1 MNSMHF
7 SVNISNALQQIESVK
22 TAVDQS
28 DDAKLK
34 AATNDDLN
42 MLINLLESPILR
54 SIVTLHDSVSM
65 LATQVAHHPSII
77 PADFDITPAGE
88 LAIQSRNLYGSHEGE
103 EEQTVPQVSP
113 PQSLEFGSNSDN
125 ERILG
130 LDSASVDSNMSP
142 KQTRGLLEMGR
153 NDDSIASTSNNIVAG
168 DWAQVEII
176 NLVNDGTGLGFGII
190 GARTSG
196 VIVKTILAG
205 GVADRDGRLK
215 SGDHILQ
222 IGDVSLMEMGSE
234 QVAGVLR
241 ASGSRVRLVVAR
253 AVDPTAVHASNA
265 PIVPARLLSSPEAL
279 DRYLME
285 AGFEQ
290 VFHTQPTPL
299 SNNSNSSRFVFDKSI
314 TPPLESDAESP
325 EADRFTVQLKKDE
338 NGLGITIAGY
348 VCEKEELSGIFVKSV
363 TPGSA
368 AALSGKV
375 RVNDRIVAVD
385 GVSLAGKS
393 NQRAVDAL
401 KQSGN
406 IVTLELERYLRGP
419 KFEQLQQAIAAGE
432 SAASAPV
439 AQNNPFLHMHRADNS
454 DSSDHH
460 IQMTHLNTVENN
472 ADELSESGRSS
483 ASTIHRPQP
492 AFEMPR
498 TQEQK
503 DAIKRKWQAILGEDV
518 EIVVGVV
525 VRGGGGLGISLEGTV
540 DVEGGRE
547 VRPHHYVRSVLPE
560 GPVGRANVHR
570 PGDELLGTRTYTHT
584 DIHTHH
590 YVRSVLPEGPV
601 GRANVHRPGDEL
613 LGTRTYTHTD
623 IHTHHYVRSVLPE
636 GPVGRAN
643 VHRPGDELLGTRT
656 YTHTDIHTH
665 HYVRSVLPEGP
676 VGRANVHR
684 PGDELLGTRTYTHTD
699 IHTHHYVRSVLPEGP
714 VGRANVHRPGD
725 ELLGT
730 RTYTH
735 TDIHTHHYVRSV
747 LPEGPVGR
755 ANVHRPG
762 DELLGTRTYTHTDI
776 HTHHYVRSVLPE
788 GPVGRANVHRPGDE
802 LLGTRTYTHT
812 DIHTHH
818 YVRSVLP
825 EGPVGRANVH
835 RPGDELL
842 GTRTYT
848 HTDIHTHHYVRSVLP
863 EGPVGRANVHRPGDE
878 LLGTRTYTHTDIH
891 THHYVRSVL
900 PEGPVGRAN
909 VHRPGDELLG
919 TRTYTHTDI
928 HTHHYVRSVLP
939 EGPVGRANVHRPG
952 DELLGTRT
960 YTHTDIHTHHYVRS
974 VLPEGPVGRANVHRP
989 GDELLGT
996 RTYTHTDIHTHHYVR
1011 SVLPEGPVG
1020 RANVH
1025 RPGDELLGTRT
1036 YTHTDIHTHHY
1047 VRSVLPEGPVGR
1059 ANVHRPGDELLGTRT
1074 YTHTDIHT
1082 HHYVRSVLPEGPV
1095 GRANVHRPGDE
1106 LLGTRTYTHTDIHT
1120 HHYVR
1125 SVLPEGPV
1133 GRANVHRPGDELLEV
1148 NGHRLLGMN
1157 HLEVVSILKELSS
1170 EVCMV
1175 CARPRPAPQLDL
1187 APPAHTLVKAKSD
1200 GSLAGAG
1207 AGGGEEGGA
1216 LGAAGK
1222 VRSRSLEP
1230 LTGLAMWASEPQIIE
1245 LVKGERGLGF
1255 SILDYQDP
1263 LRPAH
1268 TLVVIR
1274 SLVPGGV
1281 AQQDGRLIPGDRLLF
1296 VNEQNLENA
1305 SLEQAVAALKGA
1317 PRGIVRIGVAKPLP
1331 LADHPPPPPT
1341 TPPPTS

>member
-1 MNSMHF
+1 MHF
-7 SVNISNALQQIESVK
+7 SVNISNALQQLESVK

-103 EEQTVPQVSP
+103 EEQRVPQVSP

-472 ADELSESGRSS
+472 VDDLSESGRSS

-547 VRPHHYVRSVLPE
+547 VRP
-560 GPVGRANVHR
+560 
-570 PGDELLGTRTYTHT
+570 
-584 DIHTHH
+584 
-590 YVRSVLPEGPV
+590 
-601 GRANVHRPGDEL
+601 
-613 LGTRTYTHTD
+613 
-623 IHTHHYVRSVLPE
+623 
-636 GPVGRAN
+636 
-643 VHRPGDELLGTRT
+643 
-656 YTHTDIHTH
+656 
-665 HYVRSVLPEGP
+665 
-676 VGRANVHR
+676 
-684 PGDELLGTRTYTHTD
+684 
-699 IHTHHYVRSVLPEGP
+699 
-714 VGRANVHRPGD
+714 
-725 ELLGT
+725 
-730 RTYTH
+730 
-735 TDIHTHHYVRSV
+735 
-747 LPEGPVGR
+747 
-755 ANVHRPG
+755 
-762 DELLGTRTYTHTDI
+762 
-776 HTHHYVRSVLPE
+776 
-788 GPVGRANVHRPGDE
+788 
-802 LLGTRTYTHT
+802 
-812 DIHTHH
+812 
-818 YVRSVLP
+818 
-825 EGPVGRANVH
+825 
-835 RPGDELL
+835 
-842 GTRTYT
+842 
-848 HTDIHTHHYVRSVLP
+848 
-863 EGPVGRANVHRPGDE
+863 
-878 LLGTRTYTHTDIH
+878 
-891 THHYVRSVL
+891 
-900 PEGPVGRAN
+900 
-909 VHRPGDELLG
+909 
-919 TRTYTHTDI
+919 
-928 HTHHYVRSVLP
+928 
-939 EGPVGRANVHRPG
+939 
-952 DELLGTRT
+952 
-960 YTHTDIHTHHYVRS
+960 
-974 VLPEGPVGRANVHRP
+974 
-989 GDELLGT
+989 
-996 RTYTHTDIHTHHYVR
+996 
-1011 SVLPEGPVG
+1011 
-1020 RANVH
+1020 
-1025 RPGDELLGTRT
+1025 
-1036 YTHTDIHTHHY
+1036 
-1047 VRSVLPEGPVGR
+1047 
-1059 ANVHRPGDELLGTRT
+1059 
-1074 YTHTDIHT
+1074 
-1082 HHYVRSVLPEGPV
+1082 
-1095 GRANVHRPGDE
+1095 
-1106 LLGTRTYTHTDIHT
+1106 

>member
-1 MNSMHF
+1 MHLG
-7 SVNISNALQQIESVK
+7 VNISNALQQLESVK
-22 TAVDQS
+22 AVVDQS
-28 DDAKLK
+28 DDPKLK

-42 MLINLLESPILR
+42 LLINLLESPILK
-54 SIVTLHDSVSM
+54 SIATLHDSVGL
-65 LATQVAHHPSII
+65 LATQVAHHPSIL
-77 PADFDITPAGE
+77 PGDFDITPSGD
-88 LAIQSRNLYGSHEGE
+88 LALQTKNLYGNHEGE
-103 EEQTVPQVSP
+103 EEQRVPQVSP
-113 PQSLEFGSNSDN
+113 PHSLEFGSDN

-142 KQTRGLLEMGR
+142 KQNRGLLDMSR
-153 NDDSIASTSNNIVAG
+153 NDDSLISASTNIVAG

-222 IGDVSLMEMGSE
+222 IGDVSLVEMGSE

-253 AVDPTAVHASNA
+253 AVDPAAPPAAPAAAPASHA
-265 PIVPARLLSSPEAL
+265 PVVPARLLSSPEAL

-290 VFHTQPTPL
+290 VFHTQPTPITL
-299 SNNSNSSRFVFDKSI
+299 NSNVSRFVFDASI
-314 TPPLESDAESP
+314 TPPPESDAESP
-325 EADRFTVQLKKDE
+325 EVDRFTVQLKKDE

-406 IVTLELERYLRGP
+406 VVTLELERYLRGP

-432 SAASAPV
+432 TAAAP
-439 AQNNPFLHMHRADNS
+439 AHNPFLHMHRPEPALADH
-454 DSSDHH
+454 D
-460 IQMTHLNTVENN
+460 IQMTHLPTTLETNME
-472 ADELSESGRSS
+472 ESEPSPPRSP
-483 ASTIHRPQP
+483 APPPPAPRQAP

-498 TQEQK
+498 TNEQK
-503 DAIKRKWQAILGEDV
+503 EAIKRKWQAILGDEV

-547 VRPHHYVRSVLPE
+547 VRP
-560 GPVGRANVHR
+560 
-570 PGDELLGTRTYTHT
+570 
-584 DIHTHH
+584 
-590 YVRSVLPEGPV
+590 
-601 GRANVHRPGDEL
+601 
-613 LGTRTYTHTD
+613 
-623 IHTHHYVRSVLPE
+623 
-636 GPVGRAN
+636 
-643 VHRPGDELLGTRT
+643 
-656 YTHTDIHTH
+656 
-665 HYVRSVLPEGP
+665 
-676 VGRANVHR
+676 
-684 PGDELLGTRTYTHTD
+684 
-699 IHTHHYVRSVLPEGP
+699 
-714 VGRANVHRPGD
+714 
-725 ELLGT
+725 
-730 RTYTH
+730 
-735 TDIHTHHYVRSV
+735 
-747 LPEGPVGR
+747 
-755 ANVHRPG
+755 
-762 DELLGTRTYTHTDI
+762 
-776 HTHHYVRSVLPE
+776 
-788 GPVGRANVHRPGDE
+788 
-802 LLGTRTYTHT
+802 
-812 DIHTHH
+812 
-818 YVRSVLP
+818 
-825 EGPVGRANVH
+825 
-835 RPGDELL
+835 
-842 GTRTYT
+842 
-848 HTDIHTHHYVRSVLP
+848 
-863 EGPVGRANVHRPGDE
+863 
-878 LLGTRTYTHTDIH
+878 
-891 THHYVRSVL
+891 
-900 PEGPVGRAN
+900 
-909 VHRPGDELLG
+909 
-919 TRTYTHTDI
+919 
-928 HTHHYVRSVLP
+928 
-939 EGPVGRANVHRPG
+939 
-952 DELLGTRT
+952 
-960 YTHTDIHTHHYVRS
+960 
-974 VLPEGPVGRANVHRP
+974 
-989 GDELLGT
+989 
-996 RTYTHTDIHTHHYVR
+996 
-1011 SVLPEGPVG
+1011 
-1020 RANVH
+1020 
-1025 RPGDELLGTRT
+1025 
-1036 YTHTDIHTHHY
+1036 
-1047 VRSVLPEGPVGR
+1047 
-1059 ANVHRPGDELLGTRT
+1059 
-1074 YTHTDIHT
+1074 
-1082 HHYVRSVLPEGPV
+1082 
-1095 GRANVHRPGDE
+1095 
-1106 LLGTRTYTHTDIHT
+1106 

-1175 CARPRPAPQLDL
+1175 CARPRPAPPLDL
-1187 APPAHTLVKAKSD
+1187 APPAATLVKAKSD

-1207 AGGGEEGGA
+1207 ADEGGA
-1216 LGAAGK
+1216 LGAGGK

-1263 LRPAH
+1263 LRPSH

-1296 VNEQNLENA
+1296 VNDQNLENA

-1317 PRGIVRIGVAKPLP
+1317 PRGVVRIGVAKPLP
-1331 LADHPPPPPT
+1331 LADAPPPLPASAPPAPAA
-1341 TPPPTS
+1341 PPAPPAPSD

>member
-1 MNSMHF
+1 MLKSHEKMHF
-7 SVNISNALQQIESVK
+7 SVNISNALQQLESVK

-28 DDAKLK
+28 DDGKLK

-77 PADFDITPAGE
+77 PGDFDITPAGD

-103 EEQTVPQVSP
+103 EEQRVPQVSP

-153 NDDSIASTSNNIVAG
+153 NDDSLASTSNNIVAG

-290 VFHTQPTPL
+290 VFHTQPTTL
-299 SNNSNSSRFVFDKSI
+299 GNNSNSSRFVFDKSI

-432 SAASAPV
+432 SAAAAAPA
-439 AQNNPFLHMHRADNS
+439 AQHNPFLHMHRADNS

-547 VRPHHYVRSVLPE
+547 VRP
-560 GPVGRANVHR
+560 
-570 PGDELLGTRTYTHT
+570 
-584 DIHTHH
+584 
-590 YVRSVLPEGPV
+590 
-601 GRANVHRPGDEL
+601 
-613 LGTRTYTHTD
+613 
-623 IHTHHYVRSVLPE
+623 
-636 GPVGRAN
+636 
-643 VHRPGDELLGTRT
+643 
-656 YTHTDIHTH
+656 
-665 HYVRSVLPEGP
+665 
-676 VGRANVHR
+676 
-684 PGDELLGTRTYTHTD
+684 
-699 IHTHHYVRSVLPEGP
+699 
-714 VGRANVHRPGD
+714 
-725 ELLGT
+725 
-730 RTYTH
+730 
-735 TDIHTHHYVRSV
+735 
-747 LPEGPVGR
+747 
-755 ANVHRPG
+755 
-762 DELLGTRTYTHTDI
+762 
-776 HTHHYVRSVLPE
+776 
-788 GPVGRANVHRPGDE
+788 
-802 LLGTRTYTHT
+802 
-812 DIHTHH
+812 
-818 YVRSVLP
+818 
-825 EGPVGRANVH
+825 
-835 RPGDELL
+835 
-842 GTRTYT
+842 
-848 HTDIHTHHYVRSVLP
+848 
-863 EGPVGRANVHRPGDE
+863 
-878 LLGTRTYTHTDIH
+878 
-891 THHYVRSVL
+891 
-900 PEGPVGRAN
+900 
-909 VHRPGDELLG
+909 
-919 TRTYTHTDI
+919 
-928 HTHHYVRSVLP
+928 
-939 EGPVGRANVHRPG
+939 
-952 DELLGTRT
+952 
-960 YTHTDIHTHHYVRS
+960 
-974 VLPEGPVGRANVHRP
+974 
-989 GDELLGT
+989 
-996 RTYTHTDIHTHHYVR
+996 
-1011 SVLPEGPVG
+1011 
-1020 RANVH
+1020 
-1025 RPGDELLGTRT
+1025 
-1036 YTHTDIHTHHY
+1036 
-1047 VRSVLPEGPVGR
+1047 
-1059 ANVHRPGDELLGTRT
+1059 
-1074 YTHTDIHT
+1074 
-1082 HHYVRSVLPEGPV
+1082 
-1095 GRANVHRPGDE
+1095 
-1106 LLGTRTYTHTDIHT
+1106 

-1296 VNEQNLENA
+1296 VNDQNLENA

-1341 TPPPTS
+1341 TPPPSS